1 MLVGLRIGLTNSQT
15 NRQTNGLTNRQTND
29 HQRQIL
35 HRQMVEQLDSLM
47 AFKKR
52 FYTDNWLNY

>member
-1 MLVGLRIGLTNSQT
+1 MLVGQTIVLTNSQT

-35 HRQMVEQLDSLM
+35 YRQMVEQLDSVM

-52 FYTDNWLNY
+52 FYTDKWSNN

>member
-1 MLVGLRIGLTNSQT
+1 MLVGQTIVLTNSQI

-35 HRQMVEQLDSLM
+35 YRQMVEQLDSLM
-47 AFKKR
+47 VFKKR
-52 FYTDNWLNY
+52 FYIDKWLNY